1 MKKTV
6 MILMVIFCLLLAA
19 GCGKGENGAGGDGGN
34 GGSSYNGGSSTDNG
48 GPKEEG
54 VQPDKFSFSGGTG
67 KVGISA
73 RNVVSRNDAAFVTIV
88 FDSDSYTHI
97 RKGDN
102 TYECEHADGTSYAEI
117 PILLNE
123 NNTIYAETT
132 KMSQAH
138 EIEYQIFVYSAGT
151 ATADRDPYAL
161 IKTQMDEEAPLIPG
175 VPEASI
181 APTIETDRCRVFTYE
196 YGIYLLEERV
206 SDKDINEADIGIT
219 TRAITV
225 EDAQE
230 KLYQKPIVKY
240 LLVPEGKEE
249 MLPAGIEKEAI
260 VVSIPA
266 ANVYEG
272 AGDIELKDI
281 VASGCKLIMLDTSAL
296 ENDAEVFRVIGSDA
310 AYLGIPVIV
319 DPEND
324 LIRTLLIG

>member
-1 MKKTV
+1 M
-6 MILMVIFCLLLAA
+6 MILCLILAA
-19 GCGKGENGAGGDGGN
+19 GCGKGENGAGGN
-34 GGSSYNGGSSTDNG
+34 GSSYAGSSTDNGGSSDQG

-67 KVGISA
+67 RVGISA
-73 RNVVSRNDAAFVTIV
+73 RNIVSRNDASFVTIV

-102 TYECEHADGTSYAEI
+102 IYECEHADGTSYAEI

-132 KMSQAH
+132 KMSEAH
-138 EIEYQIFVYSAGT
+138 EIEYQIMVYSAGT
-151 ATADRDPYAL
+151 ANADRDPYAL
-161 IKTQMDEEAPLIPG
+161 IKTQMDEIAPVIPG

-181 APTIETDRCRVFTYE
+181 AATIETDRCTVFTYE

-219 TRAITV
+219 TRAIST
-225 EDAQE
+225 EEAQE

-240 LLVPEGKEE
+240 LLVPSE
-249 MLPAGIEKEAI
+249 MEDRLPAGIEKEAI

-266 ANVYEG
+266 ANYYEG

-281 VASGCKLIMLDTSAL
+281 VASECKLIILDTTAL
-296 ENDAEVFRVIGSDA
+296 DNDAEVFRALGSDT
-310 AYLGIPVIV
+310 AYLGIPIIV

-324 LIRTLLIG
+324 LIRSLLIG